1 MPNNSNL
8 SRSVFLWLELKQLV
22 CFQSSKNQMV
32 IFINCLVIILGNI
45 SLLMLSHWYNQ
56 TRKNESELMITLPDG
71 FLVQLYLNCDEY
83 ITLLEWVITYT
94 AARSDGMLLSQIGS
108 TSSGRSYD
116 VASMFPGRFVSKLKL
131 NTVKTLSV
139 ALK

>member
-1 MPNNSNL
+1 
-8 SRSVFLWLELKQLV
+8 
-22 CFQSSKNQMV
+22 MV

-94 AARSDGMLLSQIGS
+94 AARSDGMLLS
-108 TSSGRSYD
+108 
-116 VASMFPGRFVSKLKL
+116 
-131 NTVKTLSV
+131 
-139 ALK
+139 